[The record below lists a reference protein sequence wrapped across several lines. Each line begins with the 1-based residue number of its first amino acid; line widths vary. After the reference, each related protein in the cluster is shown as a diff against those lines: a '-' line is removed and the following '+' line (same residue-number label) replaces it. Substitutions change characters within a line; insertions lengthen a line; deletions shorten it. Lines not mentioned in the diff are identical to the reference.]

1 VRVLLSSLVQSRGWN
16 KKANLTNQWSRKV
29 ISGNSA
35 RLKSKLILLKFLHRS
50 QANCSLQS
58 VWGPSFWE
66 TLWCTNL
73 WWMSRIFQAQH
84 SKRSCISLQREQRLP
99 YRRRQTQSMPGL
111 PVKEMLRSSNEPR
124 WWVVCCCTYDMKVK
138 IWRLANF
145 LLRGSH

>member
-1 VRVLLSSLVQSRGWN
+1 MRVLLSSLVQSRGWN
-16 KKANLTNQWSRKV
+16 KANLTNQWSRKV
-29 ISGNSA
+29 ISGNFA
-35 RLKSKLILLKFLHRS
+35 RLKSKLILFKFLHRS

-99 YRRRQTQSMPGL
+99 YRRRPAQSMPGL

-124 WWVVCCCTYDMKVK
+124 WWVVCCCTYDIKVK

-145 LLRGSH
+145 PLQGSH